1 VDAKTLKPRILLFS
15 KLFWPEGGGGELAT
29 YLIARSILSK
39 HFDVT
44 IVSGTRRP
52 EPDVLRAARYVHWS
66 ILESKLKPVE
76 WFKLVANTKH
86 IRSLIEGADLVYIT
100 SHTLIPLAIIA
111 KTLKPSVKVVLHAHN
126 YQLLT
131 FTSVILAGRGQDV
144 ATDIMVEYGEHG
156 SLLRA
161 ILAGLGHYVNIVNR
175 TALNYVDKGICVSRR
190 QCEILVEHIPELKG
204 RTTVI
209 YNPPPPLPGI
219 GKNLDE
225 EPALLYVGGGSYIK
239 GYYLALK
246 TLTRIAARLKCR
258 IYMIHVKE
266 VGNAEGMVER
276 ISQTLNGRL
285 IPLDRM
291 PHKEYLGLL
300 RRAWGLLLP
309 SIAEEPLPYAVVES
323 MLLGTI
329 PVASRVGGV
338 PEIVEGTPAEEYT
351 FTPGDAGELLDRV
364 EKLISQPRDA
374 IVDAGM
380 KLREH
385 ALRLLNER
393 EIESKLLNLFRS
405 VMSRCD
411 GK

>member
-1 VDAKTLKPRILLFS
+1 VDVKALKPRILLFS

-39 HFDVT
+39 HFNVT

-52 EPDVLRAARYVHWS
+52 EPDVLKVARYVYWS
-66 ILESKLKPVE
+66 TLESKLKPVE
-76 WFKLVANTKH
+76 WFKLVVNTKH
-86 IRSLIEGADLVYIT
+86 IRSLIEGADVVYIT

-111 KTLKPSVKVVLHAHN
+111 KSLKPDVRVVLHVHN

-131 FTSVILAGRGQDV
+131 FTSVVLAGRRPDI

-175 TALNYVDKGICVSRR
+175 IALNYVDRVICVSRR
-190 QCEILVEHIPELKG
+190 QYEILVEHIPELRG

-209 YNPPPPLPGI
+209 YNPPLPLPGI

-225 EPALLYVGGGSYIK
+225 EPTLLYAGGGSYIK
-239 GYYLALK
+239 GYHLALK

-266 VGNAEGMVER
+266 VGNAKRMMER

-285 IPLDRM
+285 IALDRM
-291 PHKEYLGLL
+291 QHKEYLGLL
-300 RRAWGLLLP
+300 RRARGLLFS
-309 SIAEEPLPYAVVES
+309 SISEEPLPYAIVES
-323 MLLGTI
+323 MLTGTI

-338 PEIVEGTPAEEYT
+338 PEIVEGTPAEEYM

-364 EKLISQPRDA
+364 EKLVSQPREA
-374 IVDAGM
+374 IVDAGI

-385 ALRLLNER
+385 ALRLFNEG
-393 EIESKLLNLFRS
+393 EIGSKLLNLFRS
-405 VMSRCD
+405 IMC
-411 GK
+411 

>member
-1 VDAKTLKPRILLFS
+1 VDAKALKSRILLFS

-29 YLIARSILSK
+29 YLIARNILSK

-52 EPDVLRAARYVHWS
+52 EPDVLKAARYVRWS
-66 ILESKLKPVE
+66 ALESKLKPVE

-86 IRSLIEGADLVYIT
+86 IRGLIEGAEVVYIT
-100 SHTLIPLAIIA
+100 SHTLIPLAVIA

-131 FTSVILAGRGQDV
+131 FTSVVLAGRGPDM

-175 TALNYVDKGICVSRR
+175 IALNYVDKVICVSRR

-219 GKNLDE
+219 GRNLDE
-225 EPALLYVGGGSYIK
+225 EPTLVYTGGGSYIK
-239 GYYLALK
+239 GYHLALK
-246 TLTRIAARLKCR
+246 ALTRIVARLKCR

-266 VGNAEGMVER
+266 VGNAKRIVES

-285 IPLDRM
+285 IPLDRI
-291 PHKEYLGLL
+291 PHKEYLALL
-300 RRAWGLLLP
+300 RRTWGLLLP
-309 SIAEEPLPYAVVES
+309 SIAEEPLPYAIVES
-323 MLLGTI
+323 MLTGTI

-338 PEIVEGTPAEEYT
+338 PEIVEGTPAEEYM
-351 FTPGDAGELLDRV
+351 FTPGDVGELLDRV
-364 EKLISQPRDA
+364 EKLVSQPRGA
-374 IVDAGM
+374 IVDTGM

-385 ALRLLNER
+385 ALRLFNMK
-393 EIESKLLNLFRS
+393 EITGMFVNLFES
-405 VMSRCD
+405 LVSQSS
-411 GK
+411 

>member
-1 VDAKTLKPRILLFS
+1 VDVKALKPRILLFS

-39 HFDVT
+39 HFNVT

-52 EPDVLRAARYVHWS
+52 EPDVLKVARYVHWS
-66 ILESKLKPVE
+66 TLESKLKPVE
-76 WFKLVANTKH
+76 WFKLVVNTKH
-86 IRSLIEGADLVYIT
+86 IRSLIEGADVVYIT

-111 KTLKPSVKVVLHAHN
+111 KSLKPDVRVVLHVHN

-131 FTSVILAGRGQDV
+131 FTSVVLAGRRPDV

-175 TALNYVDKGICVSRR
+175 IALNYVDRVICVSRR
-190 QCEILVEHIPELKG
+190 QYEILVEHIPELRG

-209 YNPPPPLPGI
+209 YNPPLPLPGI

-225 EPALLYVGGGSYIK
+225 EPTLLYAGGGSYIK
-239 GYYLALK
+239 GYHLALK

-266 VGNAEGMVER
+266 VGNAKRMMER

-285 IPLDRM
+285 IALDRM
-291 PHKEYLGLL
+291 QHKEYLGLL
-300 RRAWGLLLP
+300 RRARGLLFS
-309 SIAEEPLPYAVVES
+309 SISEEPLPYAIVES
-323 MLLGTI
+323 MLTGTI

-338 PEIVEGTPAEEYT
+338 PEIVEGTPAEEYM

-364 EKLISQPRDA
+364 EKLVSQPREA
-374 IVDAGM
+374 IVDAGI

-385 ALRLLNER
+385 ALRLFNEG
-393 EIESKLLNLFRS
+393 EIGSKLLNLFRS
-405 VMSRCD
+405 IMC
-411 GK
+411 

>member
-1 VDAKTLKPRILLFS
+1 VDAKALKLRILLFS

-39 HFDVT
+39 HFNVT

-52 EPDVLRAARYVHWS
+52 EPDVLKAARYVYWS
-66 ILESKLKPVE
+66 VLESKLKPVE

-86 IRSLIEGADLVYIT
+86 IRSLIEGADVVYIT

-111 KTLKPSVKVVLHAHN
+111 KTLKPSVKVVFHAHN

-131 FTSVILAGRGQDV
+131 FTSVVLAGRRPDI

-175 TALNYVDKGICVSRR
+175 IALNYVDKVICVSRR

-219 GKNLDE
+219 DRNLDE
-225 EPALLYVGGGSYIK
+225 EPTLLYAGGGSYIK
-239 GYYLALK
+239 GYHLALR
-246 TLTRIAARLKCR
+246 TLTRIAARLKCK

-266 VGNAEGMVER
+266 VGDAKRMVEK
-276 ISQTLNGRL
+276 ISQTLNGKL
-285 IPLDRM
+285 MPLDRI
-291 PHKEYLGLL
+291 PHKEYLELL
-300 RRAWGLLLP
+300 RRSWGLLFP
-309 SIAEEPLPYAVVES
+309 SIVEEPLPYAIVES
-323 MLLGTI
+323 MLTGTI

-338 PEIVEGTPAEEYT
+338 PEIVKGTPAEEYM
-351 FTPGDAGELLDRV
+351 FTPGDARELLDRV
-364 EKLISQPRDA
+364 EKLVSQPREA
-374 IVDAGM
+374 IVDAGI

-385 ALRLLNER
+385 ALRLFNEG
-393 EIESKLLNLFRS
+393 EIESKLLNLFGS
-405 VMSRCD
+405 VMS
-411 GK
+411 

>member
-1 VDAKTLKPRILLFS
+1 MDAKALKPRILLFS

-29 YLIARSILSK
+29 YLIAGSILSK
-39 HFDVT
+39 RFNVT
-44 IVSGTRRP
+44 IVSGTGKP
-52 EPDVLRAARYVHWS
+52 EPDVLKAARYVHWS
-66 ILESKLKPVE
+66 TLESKLKPVE
-76 WFKLVANTKH
+76 WFKLVVNTKH
-86 IRSLIEGADLVYIT
+86 IRGLIEGADVVYVT

-131 FTSVILAGRGQDV
+131 FTSVVLAGKGPDV

-161 ILAGLGHYVNIVNR
+161 ILAGLGHYVNLVNR
-175 TALNYVDKGICVSRR
+175 IALNYVDRVICVSRR

-219 GKNLDE
+219 GKDLDE
-225 EPALLYVGGGSYIK
+225 EPALLYAGGGSYIK
-239 GYYLALK
+239 GYHLALK
-246 TLTRIAARLKCR
+246 TLARIATRLKCK
-258 IYMIHVKE
+258 IYMIYVRELGGSKRL
-266 VGNAEGMVER
+266 MVER
-276 ISQTLNGRL
+276 ISQSLGGR
-285 IPLDRM
+285 IVPLDRM

-309 SIAEEPLPYAVVES
+309 SIAEETLSYSVVES
-323 MLLGTI
+323 MLTVTI
-329 PVASRVGGV
+329 PIASRVGAV
-338 PEIVEGTPAEEYT
+338 PEIVKGTPAEEYM
-351 FTPGDAGELLDRV
+351 FTPEDAGELLDRV
-364 EKLISQPRDA
+364 EKLVSQPREA
-374 IVDAGM
+374 IVDAGI

-385 ALRLLNER
+385 AFRLFNEG

-405 VMSRCD
+405 IMS
-411 GK
+411 

>member
-1 VDAKTLKPRILLFS
+1 VDAKALKPRILLFS
-15 KLFWPEGGGGELAT
+15 KLLWPEGGGGELAT
-29 YLIARSILSK
+29 YLIARSMLSK
-39 HFDVT
+39 HFDIT
-44 IVSGTRRP
+44 IVSGTGKP

-66 ILESKLKPVE
+66 TLESKLKPVE

-86 IRSLIEGADLVYIT
+86 IRSLIERADVVYVT

-131 FTSVILAGRGQDV
+131 FTSVVLAGRGPDV

-161 ILAGLGHYVNIVNR
+161 ILAGLGHYVNTVNR
-175 TALNYVDKGICVSRR
+175 IALNYVDRVICVSRR

-209 YNPPPPLPGI
+209 YNPPPPLQGI
-219 GKNLDE
+219 DRNLYE
-225 EPALLYVGGGSYIK
+225 KPTLIYAGGGSYIK
-239 GYYLALK
+239 GYHLALK

-258 IYMIHVKE
+258 IYIIHVKE
-266 VGNAEGMVER
+266 VGNAKRMMER

-291 PHKEYLGLL
+291 QHKEYLELL
-300 RRAWGLLLP
+300 RRSWGILFP
-309 SIAEEPLPYAVVES
+309 STAEEPLPYAIVES
-323 MLLGTI
+323 MLTGTI

-338 PEIVEGTPAEEYT
+338 PEIVEGTPAEEYM
-351 FTPGDAGELLDRV
+351 FTPGDVEELSDRV
-364 EKLISQPRDA
+364 EKLVSQPREA
-374 IVDAGM
+374 IVDAGI

-385 ALRLLNER
+385 ALRLFNEG

-405 VMSRCD
+405 VMS
-411 GK
+411 

>member
-1 VDAKTLKPRILLFS
+1 MDAKALKPRILLFS

-29 YLIARSILSK
+29 YLMAKSILSN

-44 IVSGTRRP
+44 IVSGTGRP
-52 EPDVLRAARYVHWS
+52 EPDVLKAARYVHWS
-66 ILESKLKPVE
+66 TLESKLKPVE
-76 WFKLVANTKH
+76 WLKLVSNTKH
-86 IRSLIEGADLVYIT
+86 IRGLIEGAEVVYIT
-100 SHTLIPLAIIA
+100 SHTLIPLAVIA
-111 KTLKPSVKVVLHAHN
+111 KTLKPSVKVILHAHN
-126 YQLLT
+126 YQILT
-131 FTSVILAGRGQDV
+131 FTSVILAGRRPDI
-144 ATDIMVEYGEHG
+144 ATDIIVEYGEHE

-161 ILAGLGHYVNIVNR
+161 ILVGLGHYVNTVNR
-175 TALNYVDKGICVSRR
+175 IALNYVDRVICVSRR

-225 EPALLYVGGGSYIK
+225 EPTLLYAGGGSYIK
-239 GYYLALK
+239 GYHLALK

-266 VGNAEGMVER
+266 VGNAKMVVER

-291 PHKEYLGLL
+291 QHKEYLELL
-300 RRAWGLLLP
+300 RRTWGLLFP
-309 SIAEEPLPYAVVES
+309 SIVEEPLPYAVVES
-323 MLLGTI
+323 MLMGTI

-338 PEIVEGTPAEEYT
+338 PEIVEGTPAEEYM

-364 EKLISQPRDA
+364 EKLVSQPREA
-374 IVDAGM
+374 IVDTGM

-385 ALRLLNER
+385 ALRLFNEG
-393 EIESKLLNLFRS
+393 EIKSKLLNLFRS
-405 VMSRCD
+405 IMS
-411 GK
+411 

>member
-1 VDAKTLKPRILLFS
+1 VDAKALKPRILLFS

-52 EPDVLRAARYVHWS
+52 EPDVLKTARYVHWS
-66 ILESKLKPVE
+66 TLESMFKPVE
-76 WFKLVANTKH
+76 WFKLVANTNH
-86 IRSLIEGADLVYIT
+86 IRGLIEGADVVYIT

-131 FTSVILAGRGQDV
+131 FTSVVLAGKGPDV

-161 ILAGLGHYVNIVNR
+161 ILAGLGRYVNIVNR
-175 TALNYVDKGICVSRR
+175 IALNYVDKVICVSRR

-219 GKNLDE
+219 DRNLDE
-225 EPALLYVGGGSYIK
+225 EPTLVYAGGGSYVK
-239 GYYLALK
+239 GYHLALK
-246 TLTRIAARLKCR
+246 ALTRIAARLKCR

-266 VGNAEGMVER
+266 VGNAKRIVES
-276 ISQTLNGRL
+276 ISQSLNGRL
-285 IPLDRM
+285 ISLDRM
-291 PHKEYLGLL
+291 PHKEYLALL
-300 RRAWGLLLP
+300 RRTWGLLFP
-309 SIAEEPLPYAVVES
+309 SIAEEPLPYAIVES
-323 MLLGTI
+323 MLTETI
-329 PVASRVGGV
+329 PVASKVGGV
-338 PEIVEGTPAEEYT
+338 PEMVEGTPAEEYM
-351 FTPGDAGELLDRV
+351 FTPGDVGELLDRV
-364 EKLISQPRDA
+364 EKLVSQPRGA
-374 IVDAGM
+374 IVDTGM

-385 ALRLLNER
+385 ALRLFNME
-393 EIESKLLNLFRS
+393 EITGVFVNLFES
-405 VMSRCD
+405 LVSQSS
-411 GK
+411 

>member
-1 VDAKTLKPRILLFS
+1 VDAKALKPRILLFS

-52 EPDVLRAARYVHWS
+52 EPDVLKAARYVHWS
-66 ILESKLKPVE
+66 ALESKLKPVE
-76 WFKLVANTKH
+76 WFKLVANAKH
-86 IRSLIEGADLVYIT
+86 IRSLIEGADVVYIT

-111 KTLKPSVKVVLHAHN
+111 KSLKPGVGVVLHAHN

-131 FTSVILAGRGQDV
+131 FTSVVLAERGPDI

-156 SLLRA
+156 SLPRA
-161 ILAGLGHYVNIVNR
+161 ILAGLGHYVNLVNR
-175 TALNYVDKGICVSRR
+175 IALNYVDRVICVSRR

-204 RTTVI
+204 RTAVI
-209 YNPPPPLPGI
+209 YNPPPPLPSI

-225 EPALLYVGGGSYIK
+225 EPTLLYAGGGSYIK
-239 GYYLALK
+239 GYHLALK

-266 VGNAEGMVER
+266 VGNAKGVRER

-285 IPLDRM
+285 IPLNKI
-291 PHKEYLGLL
+291 PHKEYLELL
-300 RRAWGLLLP
+300 GRTWGLLFP

-323 MLLGTI
+323 MLTGTI

-364 EKLISQPRDA
+364 EKLLLQPRDA

-385 ALRLLNER
+385 AIKLFNER
-393 EIESKLLNLFRS
+393 EIESMLLNLFES
-405 VMSRCD
+405 II
-411 GK
+411 G

>member
-1 VDAKTLKPRILLFS
+1 VDAKALKPRILLFS
-15 KLFWPEGGGGELAT
+15 KLFWPEGSGGELAT
-29 YLIARSILSK
+29 YLIARNILSK
-39 HFDVT
+39 HFNVT
-44 IVSGTRRP
+44 IVSGTGRP
-52 EPDVLRAARYVHWS
+52 EPDVLKVARYVHWS
-66 ILESKLKPVE
+66 ALESRFKPVE

-86 IRSLIEGADLVYIT
+86 IRGLVEGADVVYIT

-131 FTSVILAGRGQDV
+131 FTSVVLAGRGPDV

-161 ILAGLGHYVNIVNR
+161 ILAGLGHHVNLINR
-175 TALNYVDKGICVSRR
+175 IALNYMDRVICVSRR

-219 GKNLDE
+219 GKNLYE
-225 EPALLYVGGGSYIK
+225 EPTLLYAGGGSYIK

-246 TLTRIAARLKCR
+246 TLTRIAARLKCK
-258 IYMIHVKE
+258 IYMIRVKE
-266 VGNAEGMVER
+266 MRKVKRMVEK

-291 PHKEYLGLL
+291 PHKEYLELL
-300 RRAWGLLLP
+300 RRTWGLLLP
-309 SIAEEPLPYAVVES
+309 SIAEEPLPYTIVES
-323 MLLGTI
+323 ILLGTI
-329 PVASRVGGV
+329 PIASRVGAI
-338 PEIVEGTPAEEYT
+338 PEIVKGTPAEEYT
-351 FTPGDAGELLDRV
+351 FTPGDAGEFLDKV
-364 EKLISQPRDA
+364 EKLISQPREV

-380 KLREH
+380 RLREH
-385 ALRLLNER
+385 ALRLFNEG

-405 VMSRCD
+405 VMS
-411 GK
+411 

>member
-1 VDAKTLKPRILLFS
+1 MKPRILLLS

-29 YLIARSILSK
+29 YLIAKSILSK
-39 HFDVT
+39 HFNVT

-52 EPDVLRAARYVHWS
+52 ELDVLKATRYVHWS
-66 ILESKLKPVE
+66 ALESRFKPVE

-86 IRSLIEGADLVYIT
+86 IRGLIEGADVVYIT
-100 SHTLIPLAIIA
+100 SHTLIPLAPIA

-131 FTSVILAGRGQDV
+131 FTSVVLAERGPDI

-175 TALNYVDKGICVSRR
+175 IALNYMDRVICVSRR

-204 RTTVI
+204 RTAVI

-219 GKNLDE
+219 NRNLDE
-225 EPALLYVGGGSYIK
+225 EPTLLYAGGGSYIK
-239 GYYLALK
+239 GYHLALK

-258 IYMIHVKE
+258 IYVIHVKK
-266 VGNAEGMVER
+266 VGNAKKMMEG
-276 ISQTLNGRL
+276 ISQTLNERL
-285 IPLDRM
+285 IPLDRI
-291 PHKEYLGLL
+291 PHKEYLELL
-300 RRAWGLLLP
+300 RRTWGLLFP
-309 SIAEEPLPYAVVES
+309 SIAEEPLPYAIVES
-323 MLLGTI
+323 MLTGTI

-338 PEIVEGTPAEEYT
+338 PEIVEGTPAEEYM
-351 FTPGDAGELLDRV
+351 FTPGDVGEFLDRV
-364 EKLISQPRDA
+364 EKLVSQPREA

-380 KLREH
+380 RLREH
-385 ALRLLNER
+385 ALRLFNRE
-393 EIESKLLNLFRS
+393 EIEGKLVGLLKS
-405 VMSRCD
+405 IT
-411 GK
+411 G

>member
-1 VDAKTLKPRILLFS
+1 VDAKALKPRILLFS

-29 YLIARSILSK
+29 YLIAKNILSK
-39 HFDVT
+39 HFNVT

-66 ILESKLKPVE
+66 ALESKLKPVE

-86 IRSLIEGADLVYIT
+86 IRGLIEEADVVYIT

-131 FTSVILAGRGQDV
+131 FTSVVLARRGPDV

-175 TALNYVDKGICVSRR
+175 TALNYVDRVICVSRR

-219 GKNLDE
+219 DRNLDE
-225 EPALLYVGGGSYIK
+225 EPTLLYAGGGSYIK
-239 GYYLALK
+239 GYHLALK
-246 TLTRIAARLKCR
+246 TLTRIAARLKCK

-266 VGNAEGMVER
+266 VGNAKMVVER

-285 IPLDRM
+285 IPLDRI
-291 PHKEYLGLL
+291 PHKEYLELL
-300 RRAWGLLLP
+300 RRAWGLLFS
-309 SIAEEPLPYAVVES
+309 SIAEEPLTYAVVES
-323 MLLGTI
+323 MLTGTM

-338 PEIVEGTPAEEYT
+338 PEIVEGTPAEEYM

-364 EKLISQPRDA
+364 EKLVSQPREA

-385 ALRLLNER
+385 ALRLFNER

-405 VMSRCD
+405 IMS
-411 GK
+411 

>member
-1 VDAKTLKPRILLFS
+1 
-15 KLFWPEGGGGELAT
+15 
-29 YLIARSILSK
+29 
-39 HFDVT
+39 
-44 IVSGTRRP
+44 
-52 EPDVLRAARYVHWS
+52 
-66 ILESKLKPVE
+66 
-76 WFKLVANTKH
+76 
-86 IRSLIEGADLVYIT
+86 
-100 SHTLIPLAIIA
+100 
-111 KTLKPSVKVVLHAHN
+111 
-126 YQLLT
+126 
-131 FTSVILAGRGQDV
+131 
-144 ATDIMVEYGEHG
+144 
-156 SLLRA
+156 
-161 ILAGLGHYVNIVNR
+161 
-175 TALNYVDKGICVSRR
+175 LNYVDKGICVSRR

-239 GYYLALK
+239 GYHLALK

-285 IPLDRM
+285 IPLNRM

-329 PVASRVGGV
+329 PVASKVGGV
-338 PEIVEGTPAEEYT
+338 PEIVEGTPAEEYM
-351 FTPGDAGELLDRV
+351 FTPGDAGEFLDRV

-374 IVDAGM
+374 IMSIGM
-380 KLREH
+380 T
-385 ALRLLNER
+385 LNEHGTKLFKR
-393 EIESKLLNLFRS
+393 EKIERKLLNILES
-405 VMSRCD
+405 LLN
-411 GK
+411 

>member
-1 VDAKTLKPRILLFS
+1 VDVKALKPGILLFS

-39 HFDVT
+39 HFNVT

-52 EPDVLRAARYVHWS
+52 EPDVLKVARYVHWS
-66 ILESKLKPVE
+66 TLESKLKPVE
-76 WFKLVANTKH
+76 WFKLVVNTKH
-86 IRSLIEGADLVYIT
+86 IRSLIEGADVVYIT

-111 KTLKPSVKVVLHAHN
+111 KSLKPDVRVVLHVHN

-131 FTSVILAGRGQDV
+131 FTSVVLAGRRPDI

-175 TALNYVDKGICVSRR
+175 IALNYVDRVICVSRR
-190 QCEILVEHIPELKG
+190 QCEILVEHIPELRG

-219 GKNLDE
+219 GKSLDE
-225 EPALLYVGGGSYIK
+225 EPTLLYAGGGSYIK
-239 GYYLALK
+239 GYHLALK

-266 VGNAEGMVER
+266 VGNAKMMVER

-291 PHKEYLGLL
+291 QHKEYLGLL
-300 RRAWGLLLP
+300 RRAWGLLFS
-309 SIAEEPLPYAVVES
+309 SISEEPLPYAIVES
-323 MLLGTI
+323 MLTGTI

-338 PEIVEGTPAEEYT
+338 PEIVEGTPAEEYM
-351 FTPGDAGELLDRV
+351 FTPGDAGEFLDRV
-364 EKLISQPRDA
+364 EKLVSQPREA
-374 IVDAGM
+374 IVDAEI

-385 ALRLLNER
+385 ALRLFNEG

-405 VMSRCD
+405 IMC
-411 GK
+411 

>member
-1 VDAKTLKPRILLFS
+1 VDAKALKPRILLFS

-29 YLIARSILSK
+29 YLIAKSILSK

-44 IVSGTRRP
+44 IVSGTGKP
-52 EPDVLRAARYVHWS
+52 EPDVLKVARYVHWS
-66 ILESKLKPVE
+66 ALESKLKPVE
-76 WFKLVANTKH
+76 WFKLVANTKY
-86 IRSLIEGADLVYIT
+86 IRGLVEGADVVYIT
-100 SHTLIPLAIIA
+100 SHTLIPVAIIA

-131 FTSVILAGRGQDV
+131 FTSVVLAGRGPDI

-175 TALNYVDKGICVSRR
+175 IALNYVDRVICVSRR
-190 QCEILVEHIPELKG
+190 QCEILVEHIPELRG

-219 GKNLDE
+219 SKNLDE
-225 EPALLYVGGGSYIK
+225 EPTLLYAGGSSYIK
-239 GYYLALK
+239 GYHLALK

-258 IYMIHVKE
+258 IHMIHVKG
-266 VGNAEGMVER
+266 VGNAKRMVEK

-291 PHKEYLGLL
+291 PHKEYLELL

-323 MLLGTI
+323 MLTGTI

-338 PEIVEGTPAEEYT
+338 PEIVKETPAEEYT
-351 FTPGDAGELLDRV
+351 FTPGDAEEFLDRV

-374 IVDAGM
+374 IMSIGM
-380 KLREH
+380 T
-385 ALRLLNER
+385 LNEHGTKLFKR
-393 EIESKLLNLFRS
+393 EKIERKLLNILES
-405 VMSRCD
+405 LLN
-411 GK
+411 